1 MTLDAT
7 PPAVPPDDAPTTAAD
22 LHAATS
28 DADLCD
34 VLSDGLARTLAR
46 RRVDHVS
53 GLVHGGVSTAQLWV
67 LMKLRYH
74 GDLSIS
80 GLAELLG
87 LGLPNVTGLVD
98 RLEERGLV
106 ERHRDP
112 DDRRVV
118 HVTLTP
124 AGCRIPDEMEGLQR
138 DVLGRVVRAMDRE
151 TLERCLAVVGDVEME
166 AGPVPVDRRCA
177 TPTVRAEKG

>member
-1 MTLDAT
+1 MTPSASPLTPASPDAHRS
-7 PPAVPPDDAPTTAAD
+7 P
-22 LHAATS
+22 S

-34 VLSDGLARTLAR
+34 ALSNGLARTLAR
-46 RRVDHVS
+46 RRADYVS
-53 GLVHGGVSTAQLWV
+53 SLVHGGVSTAQLWV

-80 GLAELLG
+80 GVAELLG

-106 ERHRDP
+106 ERRRDP

-118 HVTLTP
+118 RVRLTDL
-124 AGCRIPDEMEGLQR
+124 GRRIPDGMEGLQR
-138 DVLGRVVRAMDRE
+138 DVLGRVVRAMDRV
-151 TLERCLAVVGDVEME
+151 TLERCLAVVDAVETE
-166 AGPVPVDRRCA
+166 AGPQTIDPRCTGPA
-177 TPTVRAEKG
+177 ARDERG